1 MKTPLER
8 FLQKVDKGKAASDC
22 WVWTGSKVRG
32 YGQLRMLKTDGTW
45 TMERAHRYSYKEFNG
60 EFDSSL
66 MVCHT
71 CDNPSCV
78 NPAHLFV
85 GTAKEN
91 AQDKVKKGRQPIIR
105 NPKFN
110 NLNKEI
116 AENIRKDYK
125 LGMSYSELEE
135 KYKTSK
141 PQVCR
146 IVLNQ
151 IWK

>member
-8 FLQKVDKGKAASDC
+8 FLQKVDKGKEQNDC
-22 WVWTGSKVRG
+22 WTWTGAQVRG
-32 YGQLRMLKTDGTW
+32 YGHFRMQKPDGTW
-45 TMERAHRYSYKEFNG
+45 TMVRAHRYAYEEFNG
-60 EFDSSL
+60 KFDNSL
-66 MVCHT
+66 LVCHT
-71 CDNPSCV
+71 CDNPLCV

-85 GTAKEN
+85 GTAKDN
-91 AQDKVKKGRQPIIR
+91 VQDKVRKGKQHIIR

-110 NLNKEI
+110 NLSKEI
-116 AENIRKDYK
+116 ADSIRADHKNG
-125 LGMSYSELEE
+125 LSYSDLSI
-135 KYKTSK
+135 KYGTSK